1 MTTGLLGDNK
11 LKLGVFASNLDGGLT
26 ATTVE
31 ERHRLN
37 WPNVSRVARLADE
50 AGFELQVP
58 LARWKSLGG
67 VTDFNGRNYEPLTW
81 AAGLSAV
88 TESSNV
94 FATIHVPVMHPI
106 LAAKQMTTVDHISG
120 GRFGLNLVCGWF
132 GAEFEMF
139 GSAMM
144 SHEDRYAY
152 AAEWLK
158 VVRMLWTREE
168 EFDFDGRFF
177 QIKKGWQ
184 QPKPLRK
191 PHPPIMNAGQSPT
204 GARFAAQYAD
214 IAFQA
219 VTEHEA
225 VEDIRAKFAALRRIA
240 REDFGREIEIWT
252 GAWCICR
259 PTEKEA
265 RDYFD
270 HVIHQHGDRAVL
282 DGLPKEVL
290 PPEDAV
296 PPEMMLEIKQRALAG
311 FGGAHLVGT
320 PAQIVDKLK
329 TFSDAGA
336 DGVTLSWVNYAEGV
350 QTWAS
355 KVMPLLVQAGLRKPA
370 PAQGG

>member
-11 LKLGVFASNLDGGLT
+11 LKLGVFAANLDGGFT

-58 LARWKSLGG
+58 LARWRSLGG
-67 VTDFNGRNYEPLTW
+67 VTEFNGRNYEALTW
-81 AAGLSAV
+81 AAGLSAI

-94 FATIHVPVMHPI
+94 FSTVHVPIIHPI
-106 LAAKQMTTVDHISG
+106 LAAKQMTTIDHISG

-152 AAEWLK
+152 AAEWIQI
-158 VVRMLWTREE
+158 VRMLWTREE
-168 EFDFDGRFF
+168 EFDFEGRFLR
-177 QIKKGWQ
+177 IKKGWM

-191 PHPPIMNAGQSPT
+191 PHPPVMNAAQSPT
-204 GARFAAQYAD
+204 GVRFAAEHAD
-214 IAFQA
+214 FVFQS
-219 VTEHEA
+219 VDESETL
-225 VEDIRAKFAALRRIA
+225 EDIRARFDNVRRIA
-240 REDFGREIEIWT
+240 REEFNREIQVWT
-252 GAWCICR
+252 SAWCICR

-265 RDYFD
+265 KDYFD
-270 HVIHQHGDRAVL
+270 YVIREHGDHAAA
-282 DGLPKEVL
+282 DGLPKEIM
-290 PPEDAV
+290 PPEGAV
-296 PPEMMLEIKQRALAG
+296 PPEVLKRIKERALAG
-311 FGGAHLVGT
+311 FGGAQLVGT

-329 TFSDAGA
+329 LFSDAGA
-336 DGVTLSWVNYAEGV
+336 DGVTLSWVNYAEGIE
-350 QTWAS
+350 TWAS
-355 KVMPLLVQAGLRKPA
+355 KVMPLLVQAGLRKPG